1 MWLQLMVKGKT
12 ALINSDRVI
21 RIEEVRE
28 GGRVRGCNLYY
39 SATEFFAVD
48 DGLVQIMQRLGF
60 EPRS

>member
-1 MWLQLMVKGKT
+1 M
-12 ALINSDRVI
+12 INSDRVI